1 MIGSQMDND
10 DNIIELR
17 SKVETRLKN
26 KPSKKDDD
34 GSDGII
40 ESDFINTCLSRNEL
54 GDGELFKKLYQDD
67 FVFNKAMDSWMSWG
81 GHHWQIDKMDN
92 TLASVEGVA
101 KVYQNEAKSI
111 SKKLKD
117 LDDGAPEISSLIA
130 IRKTLNSRVSALRST
145 RRRVNCLKFAHT
157 MQKAMAT
164 DGQNIDQKPWLLPCE
179 NGVVNL
185 KTGELEPGKQN
196 DFLLKSSPVAWKG
209 IEAKCPVWEKTINE
223 IFSEN
228 QNLVDFLQRVCG
240 FALIGEVLQSI
251 LVVLT
256 GRGRNGKSLIVE
268 TCSKIMG
275 QLSGAIRSE
284 MLLDQFRTAS
294 SAGPTPDVMAL
305 RGMRMAFAS
314 ETDENCRISPSKVKW
329 LTGNDTITG
338 RNPHDK
344 YEQQWRPTHTLF
356 LLTNNKPHAPADDFA
371 FWERVVLFP
380 FDVSFVNREPREDFE
395 RKADINLA
403 SKLEKELPG
412 IFAWMVRGCLDWQIK
427 GLRPPAAAQNAV
439 ADYRRD
445 EDSVGDFI
453 EECCIVGSEYQVA
466 AASVYEV
473 FEEWWKKNVSNR
485 IPKMKRFGQW
495 FGKWFERIKSGT
507 IKYKGVG
514 LLSLDPDNV
523 DDQGGSPKL

>member
-1 MIGSQMDND
+1 MIGSQMDD
-10 DNIIELR
+10 DSNIIELR
-17 SKVETRLKN
+17 GQVEDRLKN
-26 KPSKKDDD
+26 KPVKKDD
-34 GSDGII
+34 GGPDGII
-40 ESDFINTCLSRNEL
+40 EPDFIKTCLSRNEL

-67 FVFNKAMDSWMSWG
+67 FVFNKAMDNWMSWG

-92 TLASVEGVA
+92 ALASVEGVA
-101 KVYQNEAKSI
+101 KVYQKEAKNI
-111 SKKLKD
+111 SKELRA
-117 LDDGAPEISSLIA
+117 LEDGDPDVARLSLT
-130 IRKTLNSRVSALRST
+130 RKNLNSRVSALRST
-145 RRRVNCLKFAHT
+145 RRRVNCLKFVHT
-157 MQKAMAT
+157 MENALAI
-164 DGQNIDQKPWLLPCE
+164 DGLNIDQKPWLLPCA

-185 KTGELEPGKQN
+185 KTGELEDGRQN
-196 DFLLKSSPVAWKG
+196 DFLLKSSPVTWKG
-209 IEAKCPVWEKTINE
+209 IEAECPVWEKTIFE
-223 IFSEN
+223 IFSGN
-228 QNLVDFLQRVCG
+228 QNLVDFLQRICG
-240 FALIGEVLQSI
+240 FSLIGEVLQSI
-251 LVVLT
+251 LVVMT
-256 GRGRNGKSLIVE
+256 GRGRNGKSMIVE

-284 MLLDQFRTAS
+284 MLLDQFRPVS
-294 SAGPTPDVMAL
+294 SAGPSPDIMAL

-314 ETDENCRISPSKVKW
+314 ETDENCKISPSKVKW
-329 LTGNDTITG
+329 LTGNDTISG

-344 YEQQWRPTHTLF
+344 YEQQFKPTHTLF

-395 RKADINLA
+395 KKADINLA

-412 IFAWMVRGCLDWQIK
+412 IFAWMVRGCLDWQNE

-453 EECCIVGSEYQVA
+453 EECCIVGADYHVA
-466 AASVYEV
+466 AAAVYEV

-495 FGKWFERIKSGT
+495 FGKRFERVKSGT
-507 IKYKGVG
+507 IKYHGVG
-514 LLSLDPDNV
+514 LISDLDNV
-523 DDQGGSPKL
+523 DDEGGSPKL